1 MGWWTVHQS
10 GQEIL
15 QGDEPYDIMGDALE
29 QIAQVYERDLNRKP
43 TLIEIIQTVQATLNS
58 GAEDYFSEGVEAQ
71 IVKLIPKTKKVKS
84 YQYQVGDFFIVP
96 FHGKGYAYGRI
107 LSDLRFPEMG
117 MLVGIYA
124 KVSKR
129 PLAPQQL
136 VGNKFI
142 SSPFYYG
149 GEGWKSGRWK
159 IIGNMPVSS
168 DEFTYPKHKLG
179 DNDSGWRI
187 RDKDRI
193 YKATAEEVID
203 LDYATLWSTKAV
215 EQRIY
220 DYLEGKTTK
229 EKSS

>member
-1 MGWWTVHQS
+1 MGWWTVRQS

-29 QIAQVYERDLNRKP
+29 QIAQVYQRDVERKP
-43 TLIEIIQTVQATLNS
+43 TLAEIIQTIQTVLAAGVQDFAADGEKIEITK
-58 GAEDYFSEGVEAQ
+58 VR
-71 IVKLIPKTKKVKS
+71 VKTRKVHP
-84 YQYQVGDFFIVP
+84 QTFHVGDFFAIP
-96 FHGKGYAYGRI
+96 LKRGRYAFGRI
-107 LSDLRFPEMG
+107 LSDLEVHEMG
-117 MLVGIYA
+117 LLIAIYDRFSTELLNPA
-124 KVSKR
+124 RLKGER
-129 PLAPQQL
+129 FTFA
-136 VGNKFI
+136 
-142 SSPFYYG
+142 PFYYG